1 MLKVFLRPA
10 MIFIPF
16 LLGICFPQA
25 HVLNQAPFHL
35 VKWFLCTMVF
45 MACLQLDF
53 KQLRPRKEHITI
65 LLLNLAMGIIP
76 YFLLK
81 FAIPA
86 QPVYAVTAFFVGIT
100 PTATAAPVVV
110 SFLNGRTGFAL
121 TGFTITNLAIAFAL
135 VFLLPMV
142 TGNVTFDF
150 IRNVADT
157 LLRIIVIP
165 FLLAMLIR
173 KIFPDARNFPKKC
186 KLFSF
191 SLWSFCLFIL
201 AAIARN
207 HFIENPEESVVKVL
221 LIGLIS
227 LMICICNFT
236 FGRIFSRKK
245 FSRESSQILGQK
257 NTTLTLYLA
266 LHYAGPL
273 VAMGTIFYI
282 LWHNLWNAW
291 QMYAYDKRKWKR
303 KQPAGDRAKQKDNA

>member
-25 HVLNQAPFHL
+25 HVLNESPFFL
-35 VKWFLCTMVF
+35 VKWFLCIMVF
-45 MACLQLDF
+45 TACLQLDF
-53 KQLRPRKEHITI
+53 KQLKPRKEHFTI
-65 LLLNLAMGIIP
+65 VVLNIAMGIIP

-81 FAIPA
+81 ILVPGE
-86 QPVYAVTAFFVGIT
+86 PVYAVTAFFVGIT

-121 TGFTITNLAIAFAL
+121 TGFTITNLFIALAL
-135 VFLLPMV
+135 IFLLPMV
-142 TGNVTFDF
+142 VGDITIDF
-150 IRNVADT
+150 VWSVADT
-157 LLRIIVIP
+157 LIRVIGLP
-165 FLLAMLIR
+165 FLTAMVIR
-173 KIFPDARNFPKKC
+173 KIFPKAKELPKKF

-207 HFIENPEESVVKVL
+207 HFIENPEESVKTVL

-227 LMICICNFT
+227 LVICISNFAL
-236 FGRIFSRKK
+236 GKLLSRKK
-245 FSRESSQILGQK
+245 FCRESSQILGQK

-291 QMYAYDKRKWKR
+291 QMYAYDRRKWNR
-303 KQPAGDRAKQKDNA
+303 KHHAGCIIKDDN

>member
-1 MLKVFLRPA
+1 MLKTLLRPA

-16 LLGICFPQA
+16 LLGACFPQA
-25 HVLNQAPFHL
+25 HVLNEAPFHL
-35 VKWFLCTMVF
+35 VKWFLCIMVF
-45 MACLQLDF
+45 TACLQLDF
-53 KQLRPRKEHITI
+53 KQLKPRKEHGTI
-65 LLLNLAMGIIP
+65 LLLNLLMGIVP

-81 FAIPA
+81 ILIPGE
-86 QPVYAVTAFFVGIT
+86 PVYAVTAFFVGIT

-121 TGFTITNLAIAFAL
+121 TGFTITNLGVAL
-135 VFLLPMV
+135 ALIVLLPMV
-142 TGNVTFDF
+142 TGNWTGNY
-150 IRNVADT
+150 IWSVADT
-157 LLRIIVIP
+157 LVRVIALPFFAAMIV
-165 FLLAMLIR
+165 R
-173 KIFPDARNFPKKC
+173 KIYPGAKELPKKC
-186 KLFSF
+186 KLFSL

-207 HFIENPEESVVKVL
+207 HFIENPEESVSKVL

-227 LMICICNFT
+227 LVICISNFAL
-236 FGRIFSRKK
+236 GKLLSRKK
-245 FSRESSQILGQK
+245 FCRESSQILGQK

-291 QMYAYDKRKWKR
+291 QMYAYDRRKWNR
-303 KQPAGDRAKQKDNA
+303 KHHAGCIIKDDN

>member
-1 MLKVFLRPA
+1 

-25 HVLNQAPFHL
+25 HVLNESPFYV
-35 VKWFLCTMVF
+35 VKWFLCIMVF

-53 KQLRPRKEHITI
+53 KQLKPRKEHAII

-76 YFLLK
+76 CLLLK
-81 FAIPA
+81 YFVPG

-121 TGFTITNLAIAFAL
+121 TGFTITNLGIALAL
-135 VFLLPMV
+135 IFLLPMV
-142 TGNVTFDF
+142 IGTVTFDF
-150 IRNVADT
+150 AFSVART
-157 LLRIIVIP
+157 LVLVIGIP
-165 FLLAMLIR
+165 FLIALVVR
-173 KIFPDARNFPKKC
+173 KIFPGAKNLPKKC

-207 HFIENPEESVVKVL
+207 HFIENPGESVKTVL

-227 LMICICNFT
+227 LVICFCNFLL
-236 FGRIFSRKK
+236 GRICSRTR

-282 LWHNLWNAW
+282 LWHNTWNAW
-291 QMYAYDKRKWKR
+291 QMYDYDRRKIR
-303 KQPAGDRAKQKDNA
+303 KKQALDGKVPQDSRKSP

>member
-1 MLKVFLRPA
+1 MIMLKVFLRPA

-25 HVLNQAPFHL
+25 HVLNEAPFYI

-53 KQLRPRKEHITI
+53 KQLKPRKEHVII
-65 LLLNLAMGIIP
+65 LLLNLAMGIVP
-76 YFLLK
+76 YLLLK
-81 FAIPA
+81 FFFPA

-121 TGFTITNLAIAFAL
+121 TGFTITNLFIARAL
-135 VFLLPMV
+135 IFLLPMV
-142 TGNVTFDF
+142 TGTVTFDF
-150 IRNVADT
+150 AFNVART
-157 LLRIIVIP
+157 LVQVIGIP
-165 FLLAMLIR
+165 FLIAMAVR
-173 KIFPDARNFPKKC
+173 KIFPEAKNLPKKC
-186 KLFSF
+186 KLFTF

-207 HFIENPEESVVKVL
+207 HFIENPGESVGKVL

-227 LMICICNFT
+227 LVICACNFF

-245 FSRESSQILGQK
+245 FARESSQILGQK

-273 VAMGTIFYI
+273 VALGTIFYI
-282 LWHNLWNAW
+282 LWHNTWNAW
-291 QMYAYDKRKWKR
+291 QMYDYDKRKLLKKSSSPR
-303 KQPAGDRAKQKDNA
+303 QEK

>member
-1 MLKVFLRPA
+1 MLKVLLRPA

-16 LLGICFPQA
+16 LLGVCFPQA
-25 HVLNQAPFHL
+25 HVLNEPPLQL

-45 MACLQLDF
+45 TACLQLDF
-53 KQLRPRKEHITI
+53 KQLKPRKEHWII
-65 LLLNLAMGIIP
+65 LLLNLTMGIVP

-81 FAIPA
+81 YLVPGE
-86 QPVYAVTAFFVGIT
+86 PVYAITAFFVGIT

-121 TGFTITNLAIAFAL
+121 TGFTITNLFVAIAL
-135 VFLLPMV
+135 IFLLPVV
-142 TGNVTFDF
+142 TGTFTVEF
-150 IRNVADT
+150 VRNVADT
-157 LLRIIVIP
+157 LIRVIGLP

-173 KIFPDARNFPKKC
+173 KIYPKAKELPKKC
-186 KLFSF
+186 KLFSL

-207 HFIENPEESVVKVL
+207 HFIENPEESVSTVL

-227 LMICICNFT
+227 LVICACNFYL
-236 FGRIFSRKK
+236 GRMLSRKK

-291 QMYAYDKRKWKR
+291 QMYAYDKRKVCR
-303 KQPAGDRAKQKDNA
+303 KIQKSSKNL

>member
-16 LLGICFPQA
+16 LLGVCFPQA
-25 HVLNQAPFHL
+25 HILNDAPFYF

-45 MACLQLDF
+45 IACLQLDF
-53 KQLRPRKEHITI
+53 KQLKPRKEHAVIV
-65 LLLNLAMGIIP
+65 LLNIAMGIIP

-81 FAIPA
+81 ILIPE
-86 QPVYAVTAFFVGIT
+86 QPVFAVTAFFVGIT

-121 TGFTITNLAIAFAL
+121 TGFTITNLVIALAL
-135 VFLLPMV
+135 IFLLPLV
-142 TGNVTFDF
+142 TGKFTADY
-150 IRNVADT
+150 IWSAADT
-157 LLRIIVIP
+157 LIRVIGLP
-165 FLLAMLIR
+165 FLLAVVIR
-173 KIFPDARNFPKKC
+173 KIFPGAKDFPKKC

-207 HFIENPEESVVKVL
+207 HFIENPEESVGKVL
-221 LIGLIS
+221 LIGVIS
-227 LMICICNFT
+227 LVICICNFT
-236 FGRIFSRKK
+236 LGRVLSRKK

-266 LHYAGPL
+266 LHFAGPL

-291 QMYAYDKRKWKR
+291 QMYVYDKRKLEKKSR
-303 KQPAGDRAKQKDNA
+303 KANAGA

>member
-1 MLKVFLRPA
+1 MLKALLRPS

-25 HVLNQAPFHL
+25 HVLNEKPFHV
-35 VKWFLCTMVF
+35 VKWFLCIMVF

-53 KQLRPRKEHITI
+53 KQLKPRREHAVI
-65 LLLNLAMGIIP
+65 LILNLAMGIIP

-81 FAIPA
+81 FFFPGH
-86 QPVYAVTAFFVGIT
+86 PVYAVTAFFVGIT

-121 TGFTITNLAIAFAL
+121 TGFTITNLVIAFAL
-135 VFLLPMV
+135 IFLLPMV
-142 TGNVTFDF
+142 SGAVTYDF
-150 IRNVADT
+150 VIDVALT
-157 LLRIIVIP
+157 IVKVIGLP
-165 FLLAMLIR
+165 FLIAMVIR
-173 KIFPDARNFPKKC
+173 KLFPKTKDLPKKC
-186 KLFSF
+186 KLFTF

-207 HFIENPEESVVKVL
+207 HFIENPGESIRKVL

-227 LMICICNFT
+227 LVICICNFT
-236 FGRIFSRKK
+236 FGRIFARKK

-282 LWHNLWNAW
+282 LWHNTWNAW
-291 QMYAYDKRKWKR
+291 QMYAYDKRKLNR
-303 KQPAGDRAKQKDNA
+303 KNPAGSNKA

>member
-1 MLKVFLRPA
+1 MLNIFLRPA

-25 HVLNQAPFHL
+25 HVLNDPPLHL
-35 VKWFLCTMVF
+35 VKWFLCIMVF
-45 MACLQLDF
+45 TACLQLDF
-53 KQLRPRKEHITI
+53 KQLKPRKEHLTI
-65 LLLNLAMGIIP
+65 VILNLAMGILP

-81 FAIPA
+81 FLIPSH
-86 QPVYAVTAFFVGIT
+86 PVYAITAFFVGIT

-121 TGFTITNLAIAFAL
+121 TGFTITNLFIAL
-135 VFLLPMV
+135 SLIFLLPMV
-142 TGNVTFDF
+142 TGNFTLDF
-150 IRNVADT
+150 IWSVTDT
-157 LLRIIVIP
+157 LIRVIGFP
-165 FLLAMLIR
+165 FLAAILIR
-173 KIFPDARNFPKKC
+173 KCYPPAKELPKKY

-207 HFIENPEESVVKVL
+207 HFLENPEESVTQVL

-227 LMICICNFT
+227 LVICVCNFT

-273 VAMGTIFYI
+273 VAVGTIFYI

-291 QMYAYDKRKWKR
+291 QMYEYDKRKWKKKFSR
-303 KQPAGDRAKQKDNA
+303 E